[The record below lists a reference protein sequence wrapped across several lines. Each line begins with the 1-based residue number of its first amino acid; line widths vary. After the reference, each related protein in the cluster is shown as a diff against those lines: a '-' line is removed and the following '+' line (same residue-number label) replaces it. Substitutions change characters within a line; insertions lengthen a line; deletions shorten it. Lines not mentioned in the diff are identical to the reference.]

1 MFSKPSSDRVGRV
14 WREGG
19 RLVIEYADPRLAE
32 SAVNEIRSGRFPPL
46 PNVAVREA
54 QAALATPEPAPA
66 LDVKRLAQALR
77 NRNAASTGHQMSE
90 AGTLDWD
97 AFLEWANEIVAEY
110 ARLAAEHADV

>member
-1 MFSKPSSDRVGRV
+1 MTEQPRTAGRV

-54 QAALATPEPAPA
+54 QAALAATPEPAPA
-66 LDVKRLAQALR
+66 LDVERL
-77 NRNAASTGHQMSE
+77 NR
-90 AGTLDWD
+90 
-97 AFLEWANEIVAEY
+97 AFYNTPRLPGLQETARQHIERVAAEY
-110 ARLAAEHADV
+110 ARSGARR

>member
-1 MFSKPSSDRVGRV
+1 MTEQPRTAGRV

-54 QAALATPEPAPA
+54 QAALAATPEPAPT
-66 LDVKRLAQALR
+66 LDVERLRDALR
-77 NRNAASTGHQMSE
+77 RTYNSRYHERFAEPIA
-90 AGTLDWD
+90 
-97 AFLEWANEIVAEY
+97 AEY
-110 ARLAAEHADV
+110 ARLAAEHADE

>member
-54 QAALATPEPAPA
+54 RRPRTEQPPGRGEVHRSEPA
-66 LDVKRLAQALR
+66 LTDYRR
-77 NRNAASTGHQMSE
+77 RRRR
-90 AGTLDWD
+90 D
-97 AFLEWANEIVAEY
+97 

>member
-1 MFSKPSSDRVGRV
+1 MRMRRRDLARHSVPVIETGCSLATPEPAPTKAGRV

-54 QAALATPEPAPA
+54 QAALAATPEPAPA
-66 LDVKRLAQALR
+66 L
-77 NRNAASTGHQMSE
+77 T
-90 AGTLDWD
+90 
-97 AFLEWANEIVAEY
+97 
-110 ARLAAEHADV
+110 